1 MRITYTSPRNMR
13 WITALLKHLF
23 DGKDAGLES
32 VINVLEN
39 HCIEK
44 IKKAGGD
51 IKLIEKVKYVAK
63 KENKAK

>member
-1 MRITYTSPRNMR
+1 MK

-44 IKKAGGD
+44 IKKAGGE

-63 KENKAK
+63 KEN